1 MLRIL
6 LVEADE
12 SVRDTM
18 SRALVEIGHQVDAA
32 STSRR
37 ARELLTASAYERAIL
52 EARLPDGDGLELLGW
67 IRRRDQG
74 ADVLVLSADLE
85 PSLTTRAF
93 LLGAH
98 LVYKPAPL
106 DVIRRFACEAS
117 STSALIRTARD
128 FAVAHR
134 LSPRQT
140 DLLLHLVRGTPR
152 KSLAPMLEVE
162 ENTVKTMVRQ
172 ILEKTDT
179 ASLDELRCTLLE
191 RSAA

>member
-6 LVEADE
+6 LVESDE
-12 SVRDTM
+12 AVSHPV
-18 SRALVEIGHQVDAA
+18 SRVLTESGHRVDGA
-32 STSRR
+32 STMHR
-37 ARELLTASAYERAIL
+37 ARELLTTCAYERAIL
-52 EARLPDGDGLELLGW
+52 ETWLPDGDGLALLDW
-67 IRRRDQG
+67 IRTR
-74 ADVLVLSADLE
+74 AHPTDVLVLSANLE

-93 LLGAH
+93 LLGAR

-106 DVIRRFACEAS
+106 DVIRRFASEP
-117 STSALIRTARD
+117 STVSALLRTARD

-152 KSLAPMLEVE
+152 KSLAPMLDVE